1 MNPLLL
7 RRRWMAQDAEVDY
20 SKQYLTFVSL
30 ADNNEIKFFTNDANN
45 TRTIYVSTDKNT
57 WTTRTSS
64 STGTTLASLSN
75 GGKLYVKVS
84 VNLTGYSN
92 GTYYHHF
99 EATGDFALQGN
110 IMSLLYSDN
119 FWQQT
124 ALPSATFTFWQ
135 MFAYQDQLV
144 DISNLVM
151 PATTLRQGCYEGMFR
166 DTHITSIPN
175 NFLPA
180 TTCAK
185 SCYYNM
191 FRDCTGLTEIPSG
204 LLPATTL
211 ATYCYGYMFYGCS
224 NITTLP
230 STLLPATTL
239 ADYCYEY
246 MFRAVGATTIPE
258 GFLPATTL
266 AVGCYQYMFVNSSVA
281 TVPSNLL
288 PSTTLANSCYRAMF
302 STCASLTAAPD
313 LPADT
318 AVAYCYR
325 SMFYQCPSIKSVKC
339 LAIWGL
345 RTTECTQAWLTGS
358 PSGGTFY
365 AKKNVTWVS
374 GNSGIPSNWT
384 RINV

>member
-1 MNPLLL
+1 MGQIIN
-7 RRRWMAQDAEVDY
+7 RRRVFGVGGIDY
-20 SKQYLTFVSL
+20 SKQYLTFVSM

-45 TRTIYVSTDKNT
+45 ARIIYVSTDKNT
-57 WTTRTSS
+57 WVSKGSS
-64 STGTTLASLSN
+64 SAGTTLATLSN

-92 GTYYHHF
+92 GTYYHYF

-166 DTHITSIPN
+166 DTPITSIPN

-180 TTCAK
+180 TTCAQ

-211 ATYCYGYMFYGCS
+211 ATYCYGYMFYNCS

-230 STLLPATTL
+230 STLLPATTM

-246 MFRAVGATTIPE
+246 MFRGTGITALPE

-266 AVGCYQYMFVNSSVA
+266 AVGCYQYMFLSSSVA
-281 TVPSNLL
+281 TVPNTLL
-288 PSTTLANSCYRAMF
+288 PATTLANSCYRAMF
-302 STCASLTAAPD
+302 STCGSLTAAPD
-313 LPADT
+313 LPAGKL
-318 AVAYCYR
+318 VAYCYR
-325 SMFYQCPSIKSVKC
+325 SMFYQCSSIKYMKC
-339 LAIWGL
+339 LATSGL
-345 RTTECTQAWLTGS
+345 SATECTQAWLTGN
-358 PSGGTFY
+358 PGGGTFY
-365 AKKNVTWVS
+365 AKSGVSWAS

-384 RINV
+384 RVNV